1 VRIYVGNLSY
11 DVEDQDLRTLFEA
24 YGEVSSATVIKDK
37 YTGNS
42 KGFGFVEMPEAEA
55 GGKAVK
61 ELRGKE
67 HKGRTLNI
75 DEARPQGAG
84 GGPGGGPGGGGGRG
98 PRPGGGGGRG
108 PRGGGGGGFGGGRGG
123 GY

>member
-11 DVEDQDLRTLFEA
+11 DVEDQELRSLFEP
-24 YGEVSSATVIKDK
+24 YGEVASASVIKDR

-42 KGFGFVEMPEAEA
+42 KGFGFVEMATNEA
-55 GGKAVK
+55 GQKAVK

-67 HKGRTLNI
+67 YRGRTLNI
-75 DEARPQGAG
+75 DEARPPAAG
-84 GGPGGGPGGGGGRG
+84 DRPGGGGGGHSRG

-108 PRGGGGGGFGGGRGG
+108 GPRRGGGGGGYGG